1 MSSEMVDA
9 MYGEMELMAAKIE
22 QSEMALLEARA
33 RVVILED
40 AAASLEEALE
50 RIVSWSKAYP
60 IAVFQEPTAAD
71 FDRAAVAMKAC
82 GLTLDAIAAS
92 CMRHV
97 VVGVGR
103 IAVEALE
110 NLGHKVL
117 ED

>member
-1 MSSEMVDA
+1 MSEDKS
-9 MYGEMELMAAKIE
+9 
-22 QSEMALLEARA
+22 LLEAKA
-33 RVVILED
+33 RIEILED
-40 AAASLEEALE
+40 AVEALQE
-50 RIVSWSKAYP
+50 SMWRIVSWSKAYP